1 MPTLS
6 KTIVEGQ
13 AILEHLYS
21 KAWFGENA
29 RREVY
34 VRYYSM
40 PFQPKADFYIP
51 GLDGNV
57 VDYADTV
64 FKVVV
69 AHIADQ
75 KYLSHIPW
83 LVQSSADNNKV
94 IVEKLERILPE
105 TDYVLVTTPIR
116 GVGDQAYLDASV
128 KMDGFVGILR
138 LVGGN
143 NLLRQLVREG
153 TVYVS
158 TGNIK
163 TPTSVVPVPCASEG
177 PFATVETWEQLK
189 EITNAVSERSNSQ
202 KKRIELSTQLI
213 ERAFL
218 AHGRFKFFSYWVA
231 LEVAADTHSTGKI
244 ATLLVNTYGRSRG
257 YILNDLGF
265 ETLKATRTAV
275 FHNGEHYEMPSDVER
290 YIQHLFLDVARA
302 KLGLKCREYMATAVK
317 EGFNVKRL
325 DRTVSQAKVMTI
337 EAP

>member
-1 MPTLS
+1 M
-6 KTIVEGQ
+6 EGQ
-13 AILEHLYS
+13 SILEQLYS
-21 KAWFGENA
+21 KDWFGENA

-57 VDYADTV
+57 VVYADTV
-64 FKVVV
+64 FKVGV

-83 LVQSSADNNKV
+83 LVQSRADNNKV

-153 TVYVS
+153 TVDVS

-163 TPTSVVPVPCASEG
+163 TPTSIVPVPSASEG
-177 PFATVETWEQLK
+177 PFATFETWEQLK
-189 EITNAVSERSNSQ
+189 EITDRG
-202 KKRIELSTQLI
+202 I
-213 ERAFL
+213 
-218 AHGRFKFFSYWVA
+218 
-231 LEVAADTHSTGKI
+231 
-244 ATLLVNTYGRSRG
+244 LVR
-257 YILNDLGF
+257 DLGRGLVDF
-265 ETLKATRTAV
+265 PSLRDGREIYLCWLR
-275 FHNGEHYEMPSDVER
+275 GEVEIA
-290 YIQHLFLDVARA
+290 YWHPTD
-302 KLGLKCREYMATAVK
+302 T
-317 EGFNVKRL
+317 GFA
-325 DRTVSQAKVMTI
+325 DRRPI
-337 EAP
+337 